1 MKQMTDCHTHT
12 SISPD
17 GRDTVLAGAVKASDI
32 GLKAYAVTEHC
43 EANRLYG
50 SENCPYTYNEEHYF
64 NNLEIFERSMTA
76 NIQTAEKISG
86 RINFINGIELGQ
98 ATHNFSDA
106 EIIADDERLDFII
119 GSMHELPGKE
129 DFAFLDYK
137 NEDIDSVLSDYF
149 DELIKLCEWGK
160 FDTLGHLTYP
170 LRYIVGENHI
180 NADIS
185 SCEEKIRKIFTLLS
199 RNDKGLE
206 INTSGL
212 RQLYGKTFPELKYIK
227 MFRECGG
234 KIITVGSDSHC
245 TDDIGKG
252 IIEGIAL
259 AKEAGFEKI
268 YYFKKHIPYGIS
280 I

>member
-1 MKQMTDCHTHT
+1 MTDCHTHT
-12 SISPD
+12 SVSPD
-17 GRDTVLAGAVKASDI
+17 GRDTVLAGAMKAADI

-50 SENCPYTYNEEHYF
+50 IENCPFTYNEEHYF
-64 NNLEIFERSMTA
+64 NNLEIFERSMAA
-76 NIQTAEKISG
+76 NEEAAEKISG
-86 RINFINGIELGQ
+86 SINFINGIELGQ

-106 EIIADDERLDFII
+106 ELISDDERLDFII

-137 NEDIDSVLSDYF
+137 NENIDSVLSEYF

-180 NADIS
+180 DTDIS
-185 SCEEKIRKIFTLLS
+185 CYEEKIRRIFTLLS
-199 RNDKGLE
+199 HSDKGLE

-252 IIEGIAL
+252 IKEGIAL
-259 AKEAGFEKI
+259 AKEAGFEKV
-268 YYFKKHIPYGIS
+268 YYFKKHVPYGIS